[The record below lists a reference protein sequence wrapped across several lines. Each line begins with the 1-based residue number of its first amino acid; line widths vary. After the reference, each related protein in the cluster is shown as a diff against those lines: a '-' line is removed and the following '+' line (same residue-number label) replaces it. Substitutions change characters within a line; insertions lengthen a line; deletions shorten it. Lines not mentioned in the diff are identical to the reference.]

1 MVTESSRNG
10 DWECQISEVDG
21 GPTRMNTRPSV
32 RYYLQKAE
40 KEEEKQRAELT

>member
-1 MVTESSRNG
+1 MGKKSSQSG
-10 DWECQISEVDG
+10 HWECQISEVDG
-21 GPTRMNTRPSV
+21 GLTRMNTRPSV